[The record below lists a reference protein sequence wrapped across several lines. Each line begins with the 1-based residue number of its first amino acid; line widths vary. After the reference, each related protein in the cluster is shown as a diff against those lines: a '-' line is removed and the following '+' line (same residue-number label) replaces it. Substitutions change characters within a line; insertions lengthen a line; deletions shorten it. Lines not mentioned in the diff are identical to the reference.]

1 MITKIITTGDKQNG
15 QLYNDLFIDASKALA
30 IENEDEYISSLNQYF
45 QNLPDLILS
54 EEFHPK
60 YMILPLDEEPFV
72 INANTRTITVPQS
85 FSKCASVQGDQAAET
100 IFFIIDRYFDTMDL
114 NNQKIYI
121 EWEDKDKN
129 RYLDEEVFRDIDSK
143 KDKIIFGWAL
153 SDKATS
159 VAGPIKFAVRFY
171 TVGPDIDPETGL
183 IDENNKVITY
193 SLSTLPQ
200 TIQIK
205 ESLASDLLDPTLP
218 TIKSTQLMLKR
229 IIKSTPDQGAEQ
241 VNVPVITEI
250 RDAEGDKVIAESA
263 DSIVD
268 IPTGTIVII
277 PVESDSVSGYIQ
289 ARSTDGGKISCEL
302 NVKDNKGDS
311 YQTLSS
317 DYLPTK
323 DTFAHP
329 YVNYYILQQRVTDEV
344 PVTIYEKY
352 DVEAGTEFPIYDLDG
367 KEIELYEHYYKFNID
382 HVGDYKIKVTNRK
395 GASTNFIETNTF
407 NVPAPQAPQVD
418 TEIQRHQLKEAS
430 MALSVVVDPAHPD
443 FVEDG
448 GVISYQWYTA
458 SSASVDA
465 TLTEIPGAINA
476 SYEATAE
483 DIYVLKLTNYL
494 NKDYRI
500 GEACTYYISN
510 VPEVVTARVS
520 SDYGFDTS
528 YINSTLTAQISN
540 YNANSKL
547 PREFKY
553 VWYEIETPGASA
565 NPDADRA
572 VGCTEKTYKPVESGR
587 YYFVVTNIYNG
598 FEAAPVI
605 SSVINVV

>member
-1 MITKIITTGDKQNG
+1 MITRIITTGDKQNG
-15 QLYNDLFIDASKALA
+15 QLYSDLFNDASKALG
-30 IENEDEYISSLNQYF
+30 IQNEEEYISSLNQYF

-60 YMILPLDEEPFV
+60 YMILPLDEEPFE

-100 IFFIIDRYFDTMDL
+100 IFFIVDRYFDTMDL

-218 TIKSTQLMLKR
+218 TIKSTQLMLRR
-229 IIKSTPDQGAEQ
+229 IVKSTPDQGAEQ
-241 VNVPVITEI
+241 VNVPVVSEI
-250 RDAEGDKVIAESA
+250 RDFSGDKAIIESA
-263 DSIVD
+263 GSIVD
-268 IPTGTIVII
+268 IPNGTKVII
-277 PVESDSVSGYIQ
+277 PTGDDSISGYIQ

-302 NVKDNKGDS
+302 NVKDGKGDH
-311 YQTLSS
+311 YYTLTPAYLETNDTEARAFV
-317 DYLPTK
+317 DY
-323 DTFAHP
+323 
-329 YVNYYILQQRVTDEV
+329 YVKYDKIIDEV
-344 PVTIYEKY
+344 STAVYEEY
-352 DVEAGTEFPIYDLDG
+352 EVEAGTEFPIYDIDG
-367 KEIELYEHYYKFNID
+367 DEITLYERYYQFNID
-382 HVGDYKIKVTNRK
+382 RVGNYKIKVTNRR

-407 NVPAPQAPQVD
+407 NVPAPQPPQVD
-418 TEIQRHQLKEAS
+418 TEIQRRQLTEAS
-430 MALSVVVDPAHPD
+430 MMLSVVVDEAHPN

-448 GVISYQWYTA
+448 GSISYQWYTA
-458 SSASVDA
+458 SGTGVDA
-465 TLTEIPGAINA
+465 ILTEIPGAINA
-476 SYEATAE
+476 NYEATTE
-483 DIYVLKLTNYL
+483 DIYVLRLTNHL

-500 GEACTYYISN
+500 GESCTYYISEP
-510 VPEVVTARVS
+510 PEIVTAVAKSKYPDAAYVNDSVYVEVS
-520 SDYGFDTS
+520 K
-528 YINSTLTAQISN
+528 

-547 PREFKY
+547 PREFRY
-553 VWYEIETPGASA
+553 TWYEIEAQGASP
-565 NPDADRA
+565 NPEVDKA
-572 VGCTEKTYKPVESGR
+572 VSTEQSFKPTESGR
-587 YYFVVTNIYNG
+587 YYCVVINVYNG
-598 FEAAPVI
+598 FEAAPVV
-605 SSVINVV
+605 SSIINVV